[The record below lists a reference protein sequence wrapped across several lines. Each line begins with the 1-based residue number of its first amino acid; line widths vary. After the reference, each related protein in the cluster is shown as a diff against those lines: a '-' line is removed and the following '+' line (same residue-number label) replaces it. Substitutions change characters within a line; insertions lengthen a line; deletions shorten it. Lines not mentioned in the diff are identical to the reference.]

1 MLDQPKHVATDE
13 VLVILIRKTVTGS
26 SERRLA
32 AKFLLSCL
40 RRFGTR
46 EEIERCLNNLEH
58 EALLDIASEAR
69 RLATEYGI
77 IRPH

>member
-1 MLDQPKHVATDE
+1 MLDQPKHGATDE

-26 SERRLA
+26 PERRLA
-32 AKFLLSCL
+32 ANFLLSCL
-40 RRFGTR
+40 RRFETR
-46 EEIERCLNNLEH
+46 DEIERCLDNLEH

-69 RLATEYGI
+69 RLATEYGV